1 MTSVLEMQRAV
12 TSHSWLLFWF
22 LFRSRGGHTMN
33 HQSIILFLLFYF
45 TAWYLIAA
53 FLKNASYVDVGWGM
67 GFFLLSLF
75 VQLTVSKPLGWILF
89 AMVFVWGARLST
101 HIFRRNF
108 KKPEDYRYAN
118 FRKNWGKSYA
128 LRSYFQ
134 LFLFQGVLMYLI
146 SLANIQGQ
154 SVAKQQSLPL
164 IILGVLV
171 YFTGFGLESI
181 ADTQLRKH
189 IRDPKNKG
197 KLIQSGVWKYS
208 RHPNYFG
215 EAVLWWGIYLV
226 SLGLGAPVWTILSPI
241 VITLLIRYVSGV
253 PMLEERLKKYAGYE
267 TYVKNTSIFIPNIPK
282 KGETK

>member
-1 MTSVLEMQRAV
+1 
-12 TSHSWLLFWF
+12 
-22 LFRSRGGHTMN
+22 MN
-33 HQSIILFLLFYF
+33 HTWILLFLLLYF
-45 TAWYLIAA
+45 TLAYLLSAY
-53 FLKNASYVDVGWGM
+53 LKNASYVDVGWGM

-75 VQLTVSKPLGWILF
+75 VQINVNRPLGWILF
-89 AMVFVWGARLST
+89 VMVFIWGARLSL
-101 HIFRRNF
+101 HILRRNF

-146 SLANIQGQ
+146 SLANIHGQ
-154 SVAKQQSLPL
+154 SIATLKYIPL
-164 IILGVLV
+164 VVLGMIV
-171 YFTGFGLESI
+171 YLFGLGLEST
-181 ADTQLRKH
+181 ADTQLRNH

-215 EAVLWWGIYLV
+215 ESVLWWGVWLV
-226 SLGLGAPVWTILSPI
+226 SIGLGAPLWTFVSPLI
-241 VITLLIRYVSGV
+241 ITLMVRYVSGV
-253 PMLEERLKKYAGYE
+253 PMLEERLKRYAGYE
-267 TYVKNTSIFIPNIPK
+267 TYVKNTSIFLLKMPK